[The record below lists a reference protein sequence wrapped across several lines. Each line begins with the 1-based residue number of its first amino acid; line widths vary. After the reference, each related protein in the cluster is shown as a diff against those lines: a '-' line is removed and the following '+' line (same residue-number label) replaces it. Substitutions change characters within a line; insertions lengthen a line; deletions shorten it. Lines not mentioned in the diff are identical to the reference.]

1 MIGKTE
7 TYERNGS
14 QILKLLMKFIKEGK
28 HSESKQ
34 QCFISLKALVPIQ
47 CLMK

>member
-14 QILKLLMKFIKEGK
+14 QILKLLMKFIKGG
-28 HSESKQ
+28 Q
-34 QCFISLKALVPIQ
+34 TF
-47 CLMK
+47 